1 MNKKQLVVIG
11 LMILCMQ
18 LTLSGCKPVQNRYKI
33 GNFDD
38 DRVVESFLAKFKS
51 AVINN
56 RRSEVSS
63 MILYPA
69 KASINGK
76 DIKINRREEFIK
88 LYDDI
93 FTKELIHKI
102 ASFKNRDMWCNY
114 QGVALN
120 DGEVWF
126 GRSCTDCN
134 DIKVI
139 AVGVCRRAD

>member
-1 MNKKQLVVIG
+1 MRKRQLMVIG
-11 LMILCMQ
+11 AMILCMQ
-18 LTLSGCKPVQNRYKI
+18 FMLFGCKPVQNRFKI

-38 DRVVESFLAKFKS
+38 DKVVESFLVKFKS

-56 RRSEVSS
+56 KRAEVAA

-69 KASINGK
+69 KATINGK
-76 DIKINRREEFIK
+76 DIKISRREEFLK

-114 QGVALN
+114 QGVALG
-120 DGEVWF
+120 DGDVWF
-126 GRSCTDCN
+126 GTSCTDCK

-139 AVGVCRRAD
+139 AVGVCRRVD